1 MSSGLD
7 QLDAQRDKA
16 RSRQLP
22 PPMHKPRAAQ
32 VDLPIAPAAETEPP
46 PSAAPKAAP
55 VRPVSAPTPIKK
67 ATSQEDSVEDLA
79 KYSIYIDT
87 TADEYLEAVRVA
99 GRKLRPKITATRS
112 AVVRLALAKLAEQ
125 MTPADVAEEIARR
138 APERT
143 ANGRPRL

>member
-32 VDLPIAPAAETEPP
+32 VDVPITPTAETEP
-46 PSAAPKAAP
+46 PSAAPKSAP
-55 VRPVSAPTPIKK
+55 AQPVSAPTPIKK
-67 ATSQEDSVEDLA
+67 PAPQEDAIEDLA

-87 TADEYLEAVRVA
+87 TADEYLEATRVA

-125 MTPADVAEEIARR
+125 MTPADVANEIARR